1 MDQAVTQATFD
12 FADARKKMVDG
23 QIRPNRVSDPRILDV
38 MRTLPRERFLPPEL
52 AARAYAD
59 DPVPLGQGRVMPEPL
74 AIARL
79 VQMALSE
86 PGAQSAARALVIGA
100 GTGYGAALLAA
111 CGAQVTALDSEPALI
126 DIARPVLAALMPA
139 VTVVQGPLTEGWSA
153 GAPYDII
160 LIEGAVPEIP
170 AAILAQLRADGG
182 RLVSVLKTGARVGQ
196 AVLCASAGG
205 GRVEPT
211 KVFDCAVPVLPML
224 TRAPGFVF

>member
-1 MDQAVTQATFD
+1 MPNPAIDAPTLD
-12 FADARKKMVDG
+12 FATARGLMVDCQVRPNKVNDARV
-23 QIRPNRVSDPRILDV
+23 LAA
-38 MRTLPRERFLPPEL
+38 MRSLPRERFVPPDRAAL
-52 AARAYAD
+52 AYSDEDVA
-59 DPVPLGQGRVMPEPL
+59 LGGGRFLMEPMV
-74 AIARL
+74 IARL
-79 VQMALSE
+79 VQMAAVRDGE
-86 PGAQSAARALVIGA
+86 RALVVGA
-100 GTGYGAALLAA
+100 GSGYGAALLAL
-111 CGAQVTALDSEPALI
+111 CGAKVTALEQDPALLA
-126 DIARPVLAALMPA
+126 IARVVVPA
-139 VTVVQGPLTEGWSA
+139 VAFPVAIVEGNLADGWKA
-153 GAPYDII
+153 TAPYDII

>member
-139 VTVVQGPLTEGWSA
+139 VTVVQGPLTAGWPA

-160 LIEGAVPEIP
+160 LIEGAVRDIP
-170 AAILAQLRADGG
+170 AAITAQLRPGSG
-182 RLVSVLKTGARVGQ
+182 RLVSVRAGRGLASQ
-196 AVLCASAGG
+196 ATVAEMTPAGLNT
-205 GRVEPT
+205 RAIY
-211 KVFDCAVPVLPML
+211 DCAMPPLAAFMPK
-224 TRAPGFVF
+224 PGFVF